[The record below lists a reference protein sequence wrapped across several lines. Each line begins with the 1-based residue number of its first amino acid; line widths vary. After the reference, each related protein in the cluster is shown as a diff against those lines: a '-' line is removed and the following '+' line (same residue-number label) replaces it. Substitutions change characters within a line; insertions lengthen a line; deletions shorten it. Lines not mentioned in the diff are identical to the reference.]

1 MEDKK
6 VIDIDYEDY
15 KEEDSMIDDSS
26 EIINGEPLFYSA
38 MQVSILIDEDVSTVR
53 YWSKRF
59 DKLLNIEISN
69 KNRRQYKKVDIQKLK
84 FIKKLAREDGLT
96 LSQIEEYAN
105 TKGFNI
111 DNIEKSVLDSSNPLA
126 IQTFISAVT
135 MELDKKLS
143 LFSEELLSKINEQ
156 QKVNFVMQQEINEQ
170 LQQTLAIT
178 VDEIVSERLDE
189 KLNTLDTKLQEFKST
204 LDTKE
209 QEATKR
215 DTEMIE
221 YLKQHM
227 EERKKENELQLQQQK
242 KGFFS
247 RLFGK

>member
-6 VIDIDYEDY
+6 IIDIDYEDY
-15 KEEDSMIDDSS
+15 KEEDPIIENSS
-26 EIINGEPLFYSA
+26 EMINGEPLFYSA
-38 MQVSILIDEDVSTVR
+38 TQVSVLINEDVSTVR

-59 DKLLNIEISN
+59 DKLLNIEVSN
-69 KNRRQYKKVDIQKLK
+69 KNRRQYKKIDIEKLK
-84 FIKKLAREDGLT
+84 FIKKLAKEDGLT

-126 IQTFISAVT
+126 IQTFITAVT
-135 MELDKKLS
+135 MEIDKKLNS
-143 LFSEELLSKINEQ
+143 FSEELLNKINEQ
-156 QKVNFVMQQEINEQ
+156 QKVNFVIQQEVNEK
-170 LQQTLAIT
+170 LQEVIAVT
-178 VDEIVSERLDE
+178 VDQIIDE
-189 KLNTLDTKLQEFKST
+189 KLTQSLQEFKST